1 MFKRL
6 VVENWVQIA
15 SLLSFGLIF
24 FVFITSAAR
33 AMLLP
38 KAKVRHMAS
47 LPLDDEGADRQ
58 GPPPPAA

>member
-33 AMLLP
+33 ALLLP
-38 KAKVRHMAS
+38 KAKVTRMAS
-47 LPLDDEGADRQ
+47 LPFDDGDPSA
-58 GPPPPAA
+58 

>member
-33 AMLLP
+33 ALLLP
-38 KAKVRHMAS
+38 KATVKRMAA
-47 LPLDDEGADRQ
+47 LPLDDD
-58 GPPPPAA
+58 GPVPPVL